1 MSIVLICNNKDPKPW
16 ADGLSSAFPNTTVEI
31 FPEVKN
37 KAAVT
42 FAVCWKPKPGD
53 LKQFP
58 ALKVVQ
64 SLGAGVEHILQ
75 TAPLPPPLRLCRIV
89 DPGLANDMWEFA
101 LAAVMSHLK
110 KLRQYQLQQQNRSW
124 QQHGYGTIAGT
135 RIGIL
140 GLGKIGALV
149 AQRFA
154 QLGFPVS
161 GWSASAKNIP
171 GVKAFQGEAGLSLC
185 LGRSDILINIL
196 PLTDSTAGILNIDT
210 LKELPQGAYL
220 INVGRGGHLVDE
232 DLLTLLDRAHL
243 EGALLDVFH
252 QEPLPADHPFWT
264 HPKLSVTPH
273 IASLTNKDT
282 AMAQIIENYQRLQS
296 GEPLLHQVVVQK
308 GY

>member
-1 MSIVLICNNKDPKPW
+1 MSIVLICNNKDAKPW
-16 ADGLSSAFPNTTVEI
+16 AEGLRLALPDTSVEI

-37 KAAVT
+37 KASIT

-53 LKQFP
+53 LQQFP
-58 ALKVVQ
+58 SLKVVQ

-75 TAPLPPPLRLCRIV
+75 TTTIAPTLRLCRIV
-89 DPGLANDMWEFA
+89 DPGLANDMWEFT

-110 KLRQYQLQQQNRSW
+110 KLRRYQQQQQDKSW
-124 QQHGYGTIAGT
+124 KQQNYGTMAAS

-149 AQRFA
+149 AERFA

-171 GVKAFQGEAGLSLC
+171 GVNSFQGEAELALC
-185 LGRSDILINIL
+185 LAESDVLINIL
-196 PLTDSTAGILNIDT
+196 PLTDSTTGILNKDT
-210 LKELPQGAYL
+210 LKLLPERAYV

-232 DLLTLLDRAHL
+232 DLLALLDNAHL
-243 EGALLDVFH
+243 DGALLDVFH
-252 QEPLPADHPFWT
+252 QEPLPKDHPFWT
-264 HPKLSVTPH
+264 HPKLSITPH

-282 AMAQIIENYQRLQS
+282 AMSQIIENYQRLQS
-296 GEPLLHQVVVQK
+296 GDPLLHEVMIQK

>member
-16 ADGLSSAFPNTTVEI
+16 AEGLSLAFPDTRVEI
-31 FPEVKN
+31 FPNVKN
-37 KAAVT
+37 KAEVT

-53 LKQFP
+53 LQQFP

-75 TAPLPPPLRLCRIV
+75 TTPLLPHLRLCRIV
-89 DPGLANDMWEFA
+89 DPGLANDMWEFT
-101 LAAVMSHLK
+101 LATVMNHLK
-110 KLRQYQLQQQNRSW
+110 KLRQYQQQQQNKSW
-124 QQHGYGTIAGT
+124 QQHGYGTIADT
-135 RIGIL
+135 RIGVL

-149 AQRFA
+149 AERFA

-171 GVKAFQGEAGLSLC
+171 GVTSFQGEGELARC
-185 LGRSDILINIL
+185 LAQSDILINLL
-196 PLTDSTAGILNIDT
+196 PLTDSTTGILNMDT
-210 LKELPQGAYL
+210 LKQLPQGAYV

-232 DLLTLLDRAHL
+232 DLLSLLDSVHL
-243 EGALLDVFH
+243 GGALLDVFH
-252 QEPLPADHPFWT
+252 QEPLPNDHPFWT
-264 HPKLSVTPH
+264 HPKVSITPH

-296 GEPLLHQVVVQK
+296 GEPLLHQVQIQK